1 MAKEQQQQQQQ
12 QKQRQQLNAL
22 CFKRV
27 PMTILVTMI
36 MMMMMV
42 MVRVMVMVM
51 VMVMVIVMMTLDVT
65 VVVWC
70 EEKCQKF
77 GSTREAARQR
87 RLSRRKQANTRKV
100 HGSNFDKIQLS
111 NRRFVQLPSQ
121 VGLKTVMTTL
131 IWSELK
137 DFQLL
142 QKNLISN
149 LTKLQIST
157 TEGRVTS

>member
-1 MAKEQQQQQQQ
+1 MAKEQQQQQQQQ

-36 MMMMMV
+36 MVMMMV
-42 MVRVMVMVM
+42 MVRVMVM

-131 IWSELK
+131 IWSEQNFK
-137 DFQLL
+137 FQPVR
-142 QKNLISN
+142 I
-149 LTKLQIST
+149 
-157 TEGRVTS
+157 G

>member
-12 QKQRQQLNAL
+12 QKQRQQLDAL

-36 MMMMMV
+36 MMMM
-42 MVRVMVMVM
+42 MVMVM

-149 LTKLQIST
+149 LTKLHQ
-157 TEGRVTS
+157 RNFNQ

>member
-1 MAKEQQQQQQQ
+1 MAKEQQQQQQQQ
-12 QKQRQQLNAL
+12 QKQRQQLDAL

-36 MMMMMV
+36 MVMMMM
-42 MVRVMVMVM
+42 MVMVM

-111 NRRFVQLPSQ
+111 NRRFVQFPSQ

-142 QKNLISN
+142 QKILISN

-157 TEGRVTS
+157 NG